1 MRATKAR
8 LLSRRTKKKKTI
20 ILKIIDSGDGVPEGE
35 LSRIFEPLYRVEKDR
50 ARQTGGSGLGL
61 AIVKTCIEACGGKV
75 TAKNLKPKGFEIIF
89 LLKSAGSS
97 VSFDN

>member
-1 MRATKAR
+1 M
-8 LLSRRTKKKKTI
+8 KKKNSV
-20 ILKIIDSGDGVPEGE
+20 ILKIIDSGEGVPESE

-75 TAKNLKPKGFEIIF
+75 TAKNLEPKGFEIAFI
-89 LLKSAGSS
+89 LKSVDSN
-97 VSFDN
+97 D